1 MADNPYVLLYPLLDQ
16 SGDIIL
22 DDSDREIEG
31 RLYSDI
37 LAKFFEGVKQD
48 FNVIERLYDN
58 EKSETTGEYSTK
70 KILDS
75 KGRPIVTNG
84 KFDYIFIEGWYY

>member
-1 MADNPYVLLYPLLDQ
+1 MVDNPYVLLYPLLDQ
-16 SGDIIL
+16 SGDVVL
-22 DDSDREIEG
+22 DDSNREIEG

-58 EKSETTGEYSTK
+58 EKSETTEEYSTK

-75 KGRPIVTNG
+75 KGRPIITNG
-84 KFDYIFIEGWYY
+84 RFDYIFIEGWYY